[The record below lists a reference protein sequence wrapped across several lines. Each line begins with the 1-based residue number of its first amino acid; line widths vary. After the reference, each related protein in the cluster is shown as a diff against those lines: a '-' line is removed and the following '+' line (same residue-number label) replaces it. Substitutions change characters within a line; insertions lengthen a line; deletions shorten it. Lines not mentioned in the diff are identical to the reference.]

1 MKSAKFGKI
10 LAEQRE
16 EILRLEKA
24 VLAAKEASARAGAE
38 KIKQIALQ
46 EKAQKECYKVFRDG
60 LSEKKRKEHG
70 KIIAKDYC
78 GTGNKAKVTALGKF
92 QGKCIKAQI
101 RASRVGISMG

>member
-24 VLAAKEASARAGAE
+24 VLAAKEASAREDAA

-46 EKAQKECYKVFRDG
+46 EKAQKESLKVFSAG
-60 LSEKKRKEHG
+60 LSAIPKKEKAR
-70 KIIAKDYC
+70 IIAQDYT
-78 GTGNKAKVTALGKF
+78 GTKKKAMLTKYGKF
-92 QGKCIKAQI
+92 QAKCIKAQI
-101 RASRVGISMG
+101 ASLKVS